1 MAAIETGGVRKTYG
15 DLVAL
20 EDLTL
25 AVEGGELFGLLGPNG
40 AGKSTTIAVLTGQLV
55 PDSGRVSVLGTD
67 PTTEPVETRRR
78 VGVLPEQESPPS
90 FFTPREYFEFVGTV
104 RGLDDTTVS
113 ERVDR
118 WVDRLGFAEKLDTLN
133 TDLSRGQQQKVMI
146 TAAFLHEPELVFI
159 DEPLANLDPIVQERV
174 RRLLVEYVES
184 GNTVFLSTHHIEVA
198 EAVCTRVGIVD
209 GGRLIADRRPAD
221 LDPDESLLDVFL
233 ANVEDGGDGALGS
246 EWTTEEGS
254 GEGGASLADGARSD

>member
-1 MAAIETGGVRKTYG
+1 MAAIETEGVGKTYG

-20 EDLTL
+20 DDLTL
-25 AVEGGELFGLLGPNG
+25 SVERGELFGLLGPNG
-40 AGKSTTIAVLTGQLV
+40 AGKSTTIAVLTGQLL
-55 PDSGRVSVLGTD
+55 PDAGRVSVLDTD

-90 FFTPREYFEFVGTV
+90 FFTPREYFDFVGTV
-104 RGLDDTTVS
+104 RGLDS
-113 ERVDR
+113 EILARRVDH
-118 WVDRLGFAEKLDTLN
+118 WVDRLGFDEKLDTLC

-174 RRLLVEYVES
+174 RRLLTEYVEA

-198 EAVCTRVGIVD
+198 EAICTRVGIVNE
-209 GGRLIADRRPAD
+209 GRLIAEREPGA
-221 LDPDESLLDVFL
+221 LDDGESLLDVFMQ
-233 ANVEDGGDGALGS
+233 NVAGEDAIAHWNGAGPPR
-246 EWTTEEGS
+246 GS
-254 GEGGASLADGARSD
+254 GLDDGARSNV

>member
-1 MAAIETGGVRKTYG
+1 MAAIETEGVRKTYG

-25 AVEGGELFGLLGPNG
+25 TVERGELFGLLGPNG
-40 AGKSTTIAVLTGQLV
+40 AGKSTTIAILTGQLL
-55 PDSGRVSVLGTD
+55 PDAGRVAVLGTD
-67 PTTEPVETRRR
+67 PTTDPVETRRR

-104 RGLDDTTVS
+104 RGLADDVLS
-113 ERVDR
+113 GRVDR
-118 WVDRLGFAEKLDTLN
+118 WVDRLGFAEKLDTLC

-174 RRLLVEYVES
+174 RRLLVEYVED

-209 GGRLIADRRPAD
+209 GGRLIAERAPAD
-221 LDPDESLLDVFL
+221 LDDDESLLDVFL
-233 ANVEDGGDGALGS
+233 ANVEGGAGGPEGEWSDDDGGVDSGAG
-246 EWTTEEGS
+246 
-254 GEGGASLADGARSD
+254 LADGARSD